1 MAGNQPLQNSK
12 RGILEPVKELWQI
25 HYSRFFSFPRLSS
38 TCAILK
44 PLSSRCIKK
53 NPHGLHGKWVSSSSM
68 ASLHL
73 KNDYADARGFVLV
86 VSFQGKVY
94 EEHHIA
100 KLNFSWPQVSCLDE
114 CPIRGSRVVFASYR
128 DSLGQ
133 VQKFAMRFS
142 SSSDSQTFVNSLKES
157 LKDVRNIRLTNRTF
171 GLKKTSSS
179 KHISTKAIHERHVE
193 ELSNV
198 NPVGNYGP
206 VIQPMSNNESIYP
219 GNPVLADGSQT
230 ACAPL
235 PSSFTAF
242 LLDSCTVAEE
252 EELPKASNEAFYLN
266 TQVKSMTDYSFHS
279 MLMKLEMVIDEL
291 GGDLAL

>member
-94 EEHHIA
+94 
-100 KLNFSWPQVSCLDE
+100 
-114 CPIRGSRVVFASYR
+114 
-128 DSLGQ
+128 

-279 MLMKLEMVIDEL
+279 K
-291 GGDLAL
+291 